1 LIDKYTSSTDLVI
14 ELNVSFM
21 DVLIAVWNRIVTNPN
36 AVEIKK
42 MLNVEMTDSIEM
54 CFTGQ
59 ISRLVNCLSGF
70 DELVEVKIS
79 DNEQIANII
88 SMIEKQMRE
97 TSSTLDVY
105 KQTVTTELL
114 RMGYTQDV
122 VDEWIVYLDLE

>member
-1 LIDKYTSSTDLVI
+1 MVI